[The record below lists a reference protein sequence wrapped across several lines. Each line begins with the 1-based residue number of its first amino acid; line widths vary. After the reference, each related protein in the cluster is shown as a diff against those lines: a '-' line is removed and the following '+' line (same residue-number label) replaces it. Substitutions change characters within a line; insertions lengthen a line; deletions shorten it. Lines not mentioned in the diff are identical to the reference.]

1 LLKRGRITIFVARSL
16 AGEMDRDQPKNV
28 LSQAR
33 SCNNNYLLHDSGYHN
48 DTNPNDPRMRPK
60 PKPGQKCGDINF
72 PNADEH
78 ASKVRGNDPLFWPQD
93 PSLDDPPRSD
103 RTIWLGIIEA
113 VTKLDI
119 TAAAEG
125 SEVRECKPRS
135 LPRGME
141 AL

>member
-1 LLKRGRITIFVARSL
+1 
-16 AGEMDRDQPKNV
+16 MNRDQPKNV

-33 SCNNNYLLHDSGYHN
+33 SCPDGEGHEGFNPGYQN
-48 DTNPNDPRMRPK
+48 DTRMRPK

-78 ASKVRGNDPLFWPQD
+78 ASKVRGRTSDPA
-93 PSLDDPPRSD
+93 PSLIDPPGSD

-119 TAAAEG
+119 TAAAAG
-125 SEVRECKPRS
+125 NEVRECEPRS

>member
-1 LLKRGRITIFVARSL
+1 
-16 AGEMDRDQPKNV
+16 MNRDQPKNV

-33 SCNNNYLLHDSGYHN
+33 SCPDGEDDEGFNPGYQN
-48 DTNPNDPRMRPK
+48 DTGTRTPRPK

-72 PNADEH
+72 PNAD
-78 ASKVRGNDPLFWPQD
+78 
-93 PSLDDPPRSD
+93 DDPPGSD

-119 TAAAEG
+119 TAAAAG
-125 SEVRECKPRS
+125 NEVRECEPRS
-135 LPRGME
+135 LLPRGME